1 MDKIKQYINQN
12 RRLIV
17 IWCISIIAWLLII
30 SNMRTFGDDITY
42 AKRICNKGLW
52 IYYIEYVG
60 LGKMATRFIIDLVLF
75 ILLRLPNYIYK
86 AINIII
92 TCGMIKAIE
101 SVPVSINKE
110 TKLIIAVCMT
120 MMFPFYQQS
129 TAGWM
134 ATTVTYWW
142 SACMCIIA
150 ISILIQYVSKPAVA
164 VQYKVLA
171 IVAVIYGADGELGSV
186 FLTVTLSA
194 LLLVAVL
201 KHANKGLI
209 ISALIFSLLRVI
221 LHLVWESFGYRSE
234 RETMRFFSDYGTRN
248 LPDKIQAGFSS
259 TFYLLFKD
267 EPLLLFVLC
276 LTIMLIT
283 IAKHKS
289 TVSMLIASFP
299 LVLISIE
306 GVFRSLC
313 PPTFKFIGALENT
326 YTGNYGISSY
336 DNYYV
341 KSGYI
346 LIFLWA
352 VAAVCVII
360 SLFNIFD
367 YTEAIVCTGLLA
379 AGMLSSMAMGFTPNI
394 VASGSRTQAYLLMS
408 VLGCGAYCLMKLCQI
423 CPKSRRAVIL
433 CIVILGGIYY
443 LNDVLCISFI

>member
-1 MDKIKQYINQN
+1 
-12 RRLIV
+12 
-17 IWCISIIAWLLII
+17 
-30 SNMRTFGDDITY
+30 
-42 AKRICNKGLW
+42 
-52 IYYIEYVG
+52 
-60 LGKMATRFIIDLVLF
+60 
-75 ILLRLPNYIYK
+75 
-86 AINIII
+86 
-92 TCGMIKAIE
+92 
-101 SVPVSINKE
+101 
-110 TKLIIAVCMT
+110 
-120 MMFPFYQQS
+120 
-129 TAGWM
+129 
-134 ATTVTYWW
+134 
-142 SACMCIIA
+142 MCIIA
-150 ISILIQYVSKPAVA
+150 ISILIQYVSKPAIA

-171 IVAVIYGADGELGSV
+171 IVAVIYVADGELGSV
-186 FLTVTLSA
+186 FLTVALFT
-194 LLLVAVL
+194 LLLVAIL
-201 KHANKGLI
+201 EHTNKGLVI
-209 ISALIFSLLRVI
+209 ITTVFSVLRVI
-221 LHLVWESFGYRSE
+221 LHLVWESFSSRSD
-234 RETMRFFSDYGTRN
+234 REMKAYFPDYGTRN
-248 LPDKIQAGFSS
+248 FLDKIQAGFSS
-259 TFYLLFKD
+259 TFHAVFKD

-276 LTIMLIT
+276 LTILLIT

-367 YTEAIVCTGLLA
+367 FTEAIVCTGLLA

-394 VASGSRTQAYLLMS
+394 VASGSRTQVYLLLS
-408 VLGCGAYCLMKLCQI
+408 VLVCGAYCLMKLCQI

-443 LNDVLCISFI
+443 LNDVLYLVSL